1 MSFWKTLTEDDGAQ
15 ERESEFTGVKGQ
27 LLRYLGSWYV
37 LVIAGLLLAALA
49 DGALAAA
56 ASVLNPLSIVLIA
69 LGLVAFPAK
78 KILEARRDA

>member
-37 LVIAGLLLAALA
+37 LVIAGLFLAALA
-49 DGALAAA
+49 DSALVAAA
-56 ASVLNPLSIVLIA
+56 PVLNPLSFLLIVTGI
-69 LGLVAFPAK
+69 VAFPVK